1 MRVVR
6 YQHDYELW
14 VPVVSPAAVNLTR
27 IMCAMVTKKEKN
39 SDQDIAKLLVKDRG
53 LLNLQIWRWC
63 NMWNARWCFRPVSQE
78 QCGWSFQSD
87 GVLPSK
93 INLFI
98 QILFCFRPKYFE
110 VRLGSLLSSSY
121 VEPNIVYNIIL
132 SIMLE
137 QGVTIQKY
145 LIWKKDCK
153 GEELV
158 DFALVKG
165 QGSHLYPK
173 RDFSNLHP
181 SS

>member
-1 MRVVR
+1 
-6 YQHDYELW
+6 
-14 VPVVSPAAVNLTR
+14 
-27 IMCAMVTKKEKN
+27 
-39 SDQDIAKLLVKDRG
+39 
-53 LLNLQIWRWC
+53 
-63 NMWNARWCFRPVSQE
+63 
-78 QCGWSFQSD
+78 
-87 GVLPSK
+87 
-93 INLFI
+93 
-98 QILFCFRPKYFE
+98 
-110 VRLGSLLSSSY
+110 
-121 VEPNIVYNIIL
+121 
-132 SIMLE
+132 MLE